1 MKADLRTL
9 LRDIQAAARIGH
21 PESVWAALEEVLEF
35 PQISGN
41 HHLDDSFLRQ
51 VVLPVGQ
58 ALAHPLLKQAAL
70 RPLVT
75 HPLAGMRAIAGAALV
90 ERYLKGMNGTGLK
103 DMGQLAQDPRQDV
116 RQAVLLAC
124 ALPGFSA
131 PDKQTEIFEAW
142 LVQPSPRLQGLALQL
157 LPYLPEQTVLAQ
169 LPKLED
175 YSPPQEPGVRR
186 SLAEAVSKLG
196 QGEYGPQVLAI
207 LSTWAENPER
217 YYWVITRSLSRSWAA
232 SYPDQSLAILTHLA
246 EIKGGRKKILNA
258 LKALQSHGAKT
269 EVQNNLQQ
277 WRTSGNPQLQ
287 SAARK
292 AEEKGVYKKEA

>member
-1 MKADLRTL
+1 MKTDLRTL

-21 PESVWAALEEVLEF
+21 PESVWAALEEVLEY
-35 PQISGN
+35 PQIAGN
-41 HHLDDSFLRQ
+41 HHLDDAFLRQ

-58 ALAHPLLKQAAL
+58 ALAHPLLQQAAL
-70 RPLVT
+70 RPLIT
-75 HPLAGMRAIAGAALV
+75 HPLAGMRAIAGAALA

-103 DMGQLAQDPRQDV
+103 DLGQLAQDPRQDV

-124 ALPGFSA
+124 ALPKSSA
-131 PDKQTEIFEAW
+131 PDKQTEIFESW

-157 LPYLPEQTVLAQ
+157 LPYLPDKTVFAQ

-186 SLAEAVSKLG
+186 ALSEAVSKLG
-196 QGEYGPQVLAI
+196 QGEYGSQVFVL
-207 LSTWAENPER
+207 LSAWAENPDR

-232 SYPDQSLAILTHLA
+232 SHPNESLAILTHLA

-269 EVQNNLQQ
+269 EVQDTLQQ
-277 WRTSGNPQLQ
+277 WRTSDQPQLQ
-287 SAARK
+287 SAAQK
-292 AEEKGVYKKEA
+292 AEEKGL